1 MKAANES
8 HESAAAARA
17 AAALVV
23 VQVLKNGRFLDAA
36 LEEARGRLRATDRAI
51 APLIQELA
59 YGTLRWYHQ
68 LIGVANLFATRPFKA
83 KDADIHALLL
93 VGLYQLRHTRVAD
106 HAAVD
111 ATVSAAD
118 ILKKS
123 WAKGV
128 LNACLRACLREA
140 ERVAQTIA
148 ASAELRYSHPAWL
161 IDAISNDYPNAWPR
175 ILDANNERPPMTL
188 RVNTTRVTRS
198 DYLAALHAE
207 GIAARTHSGVET
219 ALVLEMP
226 VPVERLPGFAEGH
239 ASVQDAAAQLAAG
252 FLETQP
258 RQRVLDACAAPGGKA
273 AHILERTPSL
283 AELTA
288 LEVDPQRLE
297 RLRLNLR
304 RVGVNARLMLADA
317 MNRSSWWDGSAYD
330 RILLDVPCSA
340 TGVIRRHPD
349 IKVRRQPHD
358 LPQLRRTQVQILDGV
373 WPCLARG
380 GKLLYVTCSV
390 LNEENEQQ
398 MRDFLVRH
406 TDAVAEP
413 LQPGGNAIG
422 YQILPGEDEMDGF
435 YYARLRK
442 R

>member
-1 MKAANES
+1 M
-8 HESAAAARA
+8 ARA
-17 AAALVV
+17 TAALVV
-23 VQVLKNGRFLDAA
+23 VQVLKDGRFLDAA
-36 LEEARGRLRATDRAI
+36 VEETRGRLRAADRAV

-68 LIGVANLFATRPFKA
+68 LVGVANLFAARPFKA

-93 VGLYQLRHTRVAD
+93 VGLYQLRHMRVAN

-118 ILKKS
+118 VLKKS

-140 ERVAQTIA
+140 ERVEQAIA
-148 ASAELRYSHPAWL
+148 ASRELRYSHPAWL
-161 IDAISNDYPNAWPR
+161 IDVIRNGYPNVWQR

-188 RVNTTRVTRS
+188 RVNTTRVARS

-207 GIAARTHSGVET
+207 GIAARTHSRVET

-226 VPVERLPGFAEGH
+226 VPVERLPGFAQGH
-239 ASVQDAAAQLAAG
+239 ASVQDAAAQLAAD
-252 FLETQP
+252 FLDAQP
-258 RQRVLDACAAPGGKA
+258 GQSVLDACAAPGGKA

-283 AELTA
+283 AQLTA

-304 RVGVNARLMLADA
+304 RVGVDARLIRANAVD
-317 MNRSSWWDGSAYD
+317 RSSWWNGSMYD

-349 IKVRRQPHD
+349 IKVRRHPHD
-358 LPQLRRTQVQILDGV
+358 LPQLRHTQAQILDSV

-406 TDAVAEP
+406 TDVVTEP
-413 LQPGGNAIG
+413 LQPGGTTIG

-442 R
+442 H